1 MTTTTT
7 NVELTVIEKLAKRTI
22 EFMQVNQIKKGKR
35 RDELTIT
42 FWQGA
47 WAALADAGMHGDAE
61 WVQRVT
67 FLLIHTRGY
76 SECER
81 IVANIGKKKED

>member
-1 MTTTTT
+1 MTI
-7 NVELTVIEKLAKRTI
+7 IEKLAKRTV

-47 WAALADAGMHGDAE
+47 WASLVETGNQPDAD

-67 FLLIHTRGY
+67 FMLIHTRGY
-76 SECER
+76 AECER
-81 IVANIGKKKED
+81 IVANIGKKEG